1 MSILEKPVCELAYYQ
16 NIIDDLKKKGNVPV
30 AFGCVDQQKPYFI
43 YKITEKFNK
52 ELIITGTEIR
62 ARELYEDFE
71 PMIKILI
78 TILPRISFFT
88 VLT

>member
-43 YKITEKFNK
+43 FKITEKFNK
-52 ELIITGTEIR
+52 KLI
-62 ARELYEDFE
+62 
-71 PMIKILI
+71 
-78 TILPRISFFT
+78 
-88 VLT
+88 

>member
-52 ELIITGTEIR
+52 KLIITGT
-62 ARELYEDFE
+62 F
-71 PMIKILI
+71 P
-78 TILPRISFFT
+78 FF
-88 VLT
+88 LRSSIIF